1 MPVVVKWGKDTPI
14 TTVEWLWKPFIP
26 FGKVSLIQGD
36 GGEGKTTLMLKI
48 AAMLS
53 KGELPPTNYQGK
65 LSDGGRMEPIT
76 TFYASTEEE
85 ISDASRPRFERN
97 GGDINRFAY
106 SAESIEHMNLNY
118 EDLKTAIEQ
127 TGARLVIIDPL
138 QAFLPRGVTLN
149 NVSKMRPIFTQLSNV
164 AMETNAAIVLVGHM
178 NKNEAAKDIHRGLGT
193 VDISASVRSII
204 LVSIDK
210 YDPTLRT
217 IRTVK
222 SNFDES
228 DFTPIGFR
236 LDEQRRVYFC
246 DQNDEPWGYE
256 HYDCSQQ
263 EDELMSHIPETAPE
277 NTPSKFTDA
286 CNILMECLSSGS
298 VEYTAVM
305 AVLNENTVSK
315 RTAERAKKELGIC
328 STRRD
333 GKTYWA
339 LPEE

>member
-85 ISDASRPRFERN
+85 ISDSALLRFKRN
-97 GGDINRFAY
+97 GGDVNRFAY
-106 SAESIEHMNLNY
+106 SAESLEHMNLNY
-118 EDLKTAIEQ
+118 K
-127 TGARLVIIDPL
+127 
-138 QAFLPRGVTLN
+138 
-149 NVSKMRPIFTQLSNV
+149 
-164 AMETNAAIVLVGHM
+164 
-178 NKNEAAKDIHRGLGT
+178 
-193 VDISASVRSII
+193 
-204 LVSIDK
+204 
-210 YDPTLRT
+210 
-217 IRTVK
+217 
-222 SNFDES
+222 
-228 DFTPIGFR
+228 
-236 LDEQRRVYFC
+236 
-246 DQNDEPWGYE
+246 

-286 CNILMECLSSGS
+286 CNILIERLSSGP

-305 AVLNENTVSK
+305 AVLNENAVSK
-315 RTAERAKKELGIC
+315 RTAERAKKDLGIC
-328 STRRD
+328 SIRRD

>member
-1 MPVVVKWGKDTPI
+1 MPVTPKWGKDTPI

-53 KGELPPTNYQGK
+53 NGELPPTNYQGS
-65 LSDGGRMEPIT
+65 LSDGGRIEPII

-85 ISDASRPRFERN
+85 ISDAALPRFKRN
-97 GGDINRFAY
+97 GGDVNRFAY

-118 EDLKTAIEQ
+118 EDLKSAITQ
-127 TGARLVIIDPL
+127 TGARLIIVDPL

-210 YDPTLRT
+210 HDPTLRT
-217 IRTVK
+217 IRAVK

-236 LDEQRRVYFC
+236 LDENRCVYFC
-246 DQNDEPWGYE
+246 DQNDEPWEYE
-256 HYDCSQQ
+256 PVNPV
-263 EDELMSHIPETAPE
+263 PETA
-277 NTPSKFTDA
+277 PSKFTDA

-305 AVLNENTVSK
+305 TVLNENAVSK